1 MEVYIEYVILD
12 NLIINYILLN
22 LVDKSLRLNAKKLL
36 KFLSSSIGTLG
47 AIFMPFLHINTGSL
61 IVDNLILISL
71 KFMLGLS
78 MILVIKKYKKLKEI
92 ITAFFLFLT
101 FTFVLGGLC
110 FGLIY
115 ILGLPI
121 SFSGLIINGFE
132 IPISLFILLIYMYS
146 QFVIK
151 LVKIYKEKTT
161 FSDFYYDVKFDGK
174 TTMVT
179 GFLDSGNQIG
189 VDNGG
194 VIIINYRTLIKLYPN
209 INLKNLITG
218 NINDVGLNNA
228 KFVNMVNSSGSD
240 KMLLFTIDKVEVID
254 HNNNVTVLNNQ
265 SVGLAKTNFYGK
277 FDCLLSPSIF
287 N

>member
-36 KFLSSSIGTLG
+36 KFLRSSIGTLG
-47 AIFMPFLHINTGSL
+47 AIFMPFLHIKTGSL

-151 LVKIYKEKTT
+151 LVKTYKEKTT